1 MADERLSRLLSKARR
16 LPLSPGVYIMKNAS
30 GSVIYG
36 KNEHTTASM
45 ASTTKI
51 LTTLIALEHS
61 QAEDNEVTFTKEM
74 IAEGS
79 SMYLKEGYRLHLSD
93 LATGMMTVSGNDAA
107 NAAAIAVAGSIDKFA
122 KLMNNKAKQ
131 IGMTSTNFVTPS
143 GLDDDNHYSTAL
155 DMAKL
160 MSYAMANKDFAQLT
174 ALKNAKVEFISPENM
189 VVSYSNHNRLLSLY
203 KYCNGGKTGFTKKS
217 GRCLVTSAEKDGV
230 KLIAVTLNAPDD
242 WNDHASLLEAGF
254 SRFSQK
260 QVVVKGQSVGTLEVA
275 GGQSRKVE
283 VLAAED
289 FFYAVA
295 PEETPQLMLPGPGF
309 VYAPAVEGADA
320 GVAYVLIEG
329 KAVGKVPVVFGE
341 TIEQLPEEELCLRSA
356 SLLRPLFWPLRQ
368 RRDQLPGEQSQPFLL
383 RKEPPQ
389 W

>member
-1 MADERLSRLLSKARR
+1 
-16 LPLSPGVYIMKNAS
+16 MKWCVRVSIFMLAILMCCWLCCYLVSAETEKVESTVSVSAKSAVLMCANND
-30 GSVIYG
+30 SVIFE
-36 KNEHTTASM
+36 KNSTDKMSM

-51 LTTLIALEHS
+51 MTTLLALEEA
-61 QAEDNEVTFTKEM
+61 QANNKEVTFGKEM

-79 SMYLKEGYRLHLSD
+79 SMYLNVGYKLKLTD

-242 WNDHASLLEAGF
+242 WNDHINMYNYGF
-254 SRFSQK
+254 SKLQAVTNVDKNFSVTVS
-260 QVVVKGQSVGTLEVA
+260 VVGGAKNRITVKPVKAVEYIKEKDDNTDITKKVIMDSFLYAPLEKGEVVGT
-275 GGQSRKVE
+275 VE
-283 VLAAED
+283 YYLGNKQLCKIPLVTNEQIEYKPQDKGLFEKISD
-289 FFYAVA
+289 FFR
-295 PEETPQLMLPGPGF
+295 
-309 VYAPAVEGADA
+309 
-320 GVAYVLIEG
+320 
-329 KAVGKVPVVFGE
+329 
-341 TIEQLPEEELCLRSA
+341 EL
-356 SLLRPLFWPLRQ
+356 F
-368 RRDQLPGEQSQPFLL
+368 
-383 RKEPPQ
+383 
-389 W
+389 

>member
-1 MADERLSRLLSKARR
+1 MCCWLCCFWVSAETEKVESTVSVSAKSAVLMCANND
-16 LPLSPGVYIMKNAS
+16 
-30 GSVIYG
+30 SVIFE
-36 KNEHTTASM
+36 KNSTDKMSM

-51 LTTLIALEHS
+51 MTTLLALEEA
-61 QAEDNEVTFTKEM
+61 QANNKEVTFGKEM

-79 SMYLKEGYRLHLSD
+79 SMYLNVGYKLKLTD

-242 WNDHASLLEAGF
+242 WNDHINMYNYGF
-254 SRFSQK
+254 SKLQAVTNVDKNFSVTVS
-260 QVVVKGQSVGTLEVA
+260 VVGGAKNRITVKPVKAVEYIKEKDDNTDITKKVIMDSFLYAPLEKGEVVGTIEYYLGNKQLCKIPLVTNEQIEYKPQDK
-275 GGQSRKVE
+275 GLFEKIS
-283 VLAAED
+283 D
-289 FFYAVA
+289 FFR
-295 PEETPQLMLPGPGF
+295 
-309 VYAPAVEGADA
+309 
-320 GVAYVLIEG
+320 
-329 KAVGKVPVVFGE
+329 
-341 TIEQLPEEELCLRSA
+341 EL
-356 SLLRPLFWPLRQ
+356 F
-368 RRDQLPGEQSQPFLL
+368 
-383 RKEPPQ
+383 
-389 W
+389 

>member
-1 MADERLSRLLSKARR
+1 
-16 LPLSPGVYIMKNAS
+16 MKWCVRVSIFMLAILMCCWLCCYLVSAETEKVESTVSVSAKSAVLMCANND
-30 GSVIYG
+30 SVIFE
-36 KNEHTTASM
+36 KNSTDKMSM

-51 LTTLIALEHS
+51 MTTLLALEEA
-61 QAEDNEVTFTKEM
+61 QANNKEITFGKEM

-79 SMYLKEGYRLHLSD
+79 SMYLNVGYKLKLTD

-242 WNDHASLLEAGF
+242 WNDHINMYNYGF
-254 SRFSQK
+254 SKLQAVTNVDKNFSITVS
-260 QVVVKGQSVGTLEVA
+260 VVGGAKNRITVKPVKAVEYIKEKDDNTDITKKVIMDSFLYAPLEKGEVVGT
-275 GGQSRKVE
+275 VE
-283 VLAAED
+283 YYLGNKQLCKIPLVTNEQIEYKPQDKGLFEKISD
-289 FFYAVA
+289 FFR
-295 PEETPQLMLPGPGF
+295 
-309 VYAPAVEGADA
+309 
-320 GVAYVLIEG
+320 
-329 KAVGKVPVVFGE
+329 
-341 TIEQLPEEELCLRSA
+341 EL
-356 SLLRPLFWPLRQ
+356 F
-368 RRDQLPGEQSQPFLL
+368 
-383 RKEPPQ
+383 
-389 W
+389 